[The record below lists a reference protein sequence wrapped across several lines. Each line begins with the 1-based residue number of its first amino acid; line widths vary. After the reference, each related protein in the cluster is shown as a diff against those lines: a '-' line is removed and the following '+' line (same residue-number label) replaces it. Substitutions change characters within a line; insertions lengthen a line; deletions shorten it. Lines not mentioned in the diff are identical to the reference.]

1 MFAEELIKLNASIA
15 DGLLHLKALKS
26 LFVKA
31 QQYEDAAKLRHVELK
46 LEEAAAATG
55 CFANIYPTRIGDPY
69 SEWFYNRLFEYAEAK
84 NWLVPVPV
92 EDAFKKRREKINLQ
106 NDITDEQTM
115 FLLALNQKLTGAQE
129 QVMEFLNF
137 INYIV
142 SLKDASNLPAMGSVT
157 LVCYTAADN
166 YPYIRKGSD
175 SQKTFYRQRF
185 SVEELL
191 KSLKSYPI
199 TDKIN
204 TPAGTK
210 ILTPLPQ

>member
-1 MFAEELIKLNASIA
+1 MPKQ
-15 DGLLHLKALKS
+15 K
-26 LFVKA
+26 
-31 QQYEDAAKLRHVELK
+31 
-46 LEEAAAATG
+46 TG
-55 CFANIYPTRIGDPY
+55 F
-69 SEWFYNRLFEYAEAK
+69 
-84 NWLVPVPV
+84 VPVPV

-166 YPYIRKGSD
+166 YPYIRKWSD
-175 SQKTFYRQRF
+175 SQKSFYRQRF

-191 KSLKSYPI
+191 KSLKSYTI
-199 TDKIN
+199 TDKVN
-204 TPAGTK
+204 TVVGTE
-210 ILTPLPQ
+210 ILAPLPQQFQNEPFCFFFFFLLSKGLLAITDLLNISVIELVLTTGFAFSEEKVYFSNADS